1 MLCYIGERNAVA
13 GILGKLEGQRETI
26 VATQKLQ
33 KISLNL
39 WHVGLTAAGQGCQ
52 EEF

>member
-1 MLCYIGERNAVA
+1 MLLHIGERNAVS
-13 GILGKLEGQRETI
+13 GILGKLEGQSEAI
-26 VATQKLQ
+26 VATQKVQ

-39 WHVGLTAAGQGCQ
+39 WHVGLTAAGRGCQ